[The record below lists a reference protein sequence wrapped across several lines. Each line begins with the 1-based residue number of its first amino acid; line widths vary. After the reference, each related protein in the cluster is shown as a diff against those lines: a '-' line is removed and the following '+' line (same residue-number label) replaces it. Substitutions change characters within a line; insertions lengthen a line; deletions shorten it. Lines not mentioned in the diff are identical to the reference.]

1 METRAH
7 HILIGVFMLTM
18 VAGLFAFIIWAA
30 KVDIDTQFSFYD
42 IYFEESVAGLSIGS
56 DVSYRGVSIG
66 QVRTITLDR
75 DDPGRV
81 RVTIRVV
88 ADTPIRRDSVASL
101 EYQGLTGLAFVQIS
115 GGTAAAPPL
124 TPGPEGQPPV
134 IDSEPSQIQALFTG
148 APDLIRQGIIMLQ
161 RVSSF
166 LDEEN
171 RVAVANILAST
182 DRISS
187 GLADRTGQI
196 QAIIDNA
203 DGTLRELRQAAKSVN
218 ALAQSATGVVDQ
230 DLRALVADLREVS
243 QSIRDLSRSLNQ
255 AVVDNS
261 QALAGFSSNTLPEL
275 ALFVQEARR
284 LASSIARIAE
294 RIEQSPTDFIF
305 SDKKPEYEGQ

>member
-1 METRAH
+1 
-7 HILIGVFMLTM
+7 MLTM
-18 VAGLFAFIIWAA
+18 VAGVFAFIIWAA
-30 KVDIDTQFSFYD
+30 KIDIDTQFAFYD
-42 IYFEESVAGLSIGS
+42 IYFEESVAGLSVGS

-66 QVRTITLDR
+66 QVRTIALDR

-81 RVTIRVV
+81 RVNIRVE

-124 TPGPEGQPPV
+124 VRGPEGQVPV
-134 IDSEPSQIQALFTG
+134 IESEQSQIQALFTG

-166 LDEEN
+166 LDEDN
-171 RVAVANILAST
+171 RVAVANILANT

-187 GLADRTGQI
+187 GLADRTGQM

-203 DGTLRELRQAAKSVN
+203 DGTLRELREAAKSVN
-218 ALAQSATGVVDQ
+218 VLAQSATGIVDQ

-305 SDKKPEYEGQ
+305 SDKKPEYEGR